1 MAQTL
6 NLANPP
12 AKYRPVP
19 FWSWNEK
26 LDPEV
31 LREQVRQM
39 HEAGLGGFFMHARGG
54 LQTAYLSEEWM
65 ECVNACLD
73 EAGKLG
79 MDAWLYDENGW
90 PSGFGGGLVNG
101 LGVKYQQKYLRWIL
115 QK

>member
-54 LQTAYLSEEWM
+54 
-65 ECVNACLD
+65 
-73 EAGKLG
+73 
-79 MDAWLYDENGW
+79 
-90 PSGFGGGLVNG
+90 
-101 LGVKYQQKYLRWIL
+101 
-115 QK
+115 

>member
-1 MAQTL
+1 MPQTL

-19 FWSWNEK
+19 FWSLNEK

-65 ECVNACLD
+65 ECVNA
-73 EAGKLG
+73 
-79 MDAWLYDENGW
+79 
-90 PSGFGGGLVNG
+90 
-101 LGVKYQQKYLRWIL
+101 
-115 QK
+115 

>member
-31 LREQVRQM
+31 LREQVPNPSAATTAFPRC
-39 HEAGLGGFFMHARGG
+39 AR
-54 LQTAYLSEEWM
+54 
-65 ECVNACLD
+65 
-73 EAGKLG
+73 
-79 MDAWLYDENGW
+79 
-90 PSGFGGGLVNG
+90 
-101 LGVKYQQKYLRWIL
+101 
-115 QK
+115 